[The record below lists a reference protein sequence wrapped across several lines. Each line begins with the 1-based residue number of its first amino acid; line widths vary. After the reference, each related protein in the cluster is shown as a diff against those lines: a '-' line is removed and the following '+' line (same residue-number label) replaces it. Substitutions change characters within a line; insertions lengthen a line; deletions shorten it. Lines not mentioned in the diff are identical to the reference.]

1 MIFKCRNCGGNTV
14 YNPEKGELYC
24 PQCES
29 LNSGEKVSSSTITE
43 CSNCGAPITPGDFA
57 SALRCPSCGSYIIL
71 EERVEGENEPEL
83 ILPFKL
89 GKDKAVEI
97 LNKEFKKRLFTPD
110 GFLSYASIE
119 AMEGAYVPFYM
130 YDYHSDINY
139 SGKGTKVRK
148 WTSGSTEYTETS
160 YYDVIREMD
169 VEFDKI
175 PVDASKRMENSIM
188 DLMEPYEYQALCNFE
203 EKYMSGFEGEMNSDN
218 ADDLEERAKNKA
230 EKDSNMLLRDSLSG
244 YTTMRAVSENISI
257 ARTGLHYALLPVW
270 VYIFQYQGVNYK
282 FHVNGQTGKVIGKTP
297 LSSKKIG
304 LYSLTTFMVTLLI
317 LTFIKV
323 ILGGL

>member
-29 LNSGEKVSSSTITE
+29 LDSGERIASNTITE

-57 SALRCPSCGSYIIL
+57 SALRCPNCGSYIIL
-71 EERVEGENEPEL
+71 EERVEGENRPEL
-83 ILPFKL
+83 ILPFKI

-97 LNKEFKKRLFTPD
+97 LRNEFKKRLFTPD
-110 GFLSYASIE
+110 EFLSQASIDS
-119 AMEGAYVPFYM
+119 MEGTYVPFYM

-139 SGKGTKVRK
+139 SGRGTKVRT
-148 WTSGSTEYTETS
+148 WTSGDIEYTETS
-160 YYDVIREMD
+160 FYSVVREMD

-175 PVDASKRMENSIM
+175 PVDASKRMEDSIM

-203 EKYMSGFEGEMNSDN
+203 EKYMSGFEGEKNSDN
-218 ADDLEERAKNKA
+218 ADELEERAKTKA
-230 EKDSNMLLRDSLSG
+230 GTDSKLLLRDSLSG
-244 YTTMRAVSENISI
+244 YSTLSATNEDIAIS
-257 ARTGLHYALLPVW
+257 RTGLHYALLPVW
-270 VYIFQYQGVNYK
+270 VYIFSFRGINYK

-297 LSSKKIG
+297 ISSGKIG
-304 LYSLTTFMVTLLI
+304 LYTFTTLTVTMLI
-317 LTFIKV
+317 LIFVKL